1 MGKFTINLSKFKNSM
16 RERGFYKTFIRALK
30 KVSGILDCEEGVET
44 LYYFLN
50 HYVDITK
57 LPPATGDLRK
67 LQLCDAVLLS
77 IFDSI
82 CEKQGWQYWLSW
94 GTLLGAVRHKGF
106 IPWDDDL
113 DVCMTRQ
120 DYNKA
125 CEKLP
130 EILASFGSDSLHCSI
145 SAASIGLGYEH
156 SKTGIWCDIFPTDK
170 IYAES
175 EDNEALNERVY
186 KYKKFYA
193 NKGKNLSNSELD
205 SARSKIVNF
214 AEGGGY
220 DLALHSPEF
229 DFKPLIC
236 KWDIIFPLSKIEFES
251 CQLKSPC
258 NPYEF
263 LSRAYGDYMQF
274 PKNGVEHHGGDT
286 RPPLREWASRSGVN
300 MDEVLDK
307 LKTIEKFFRS

>member
-1 MGKFTINLSKFKNSM
+1 MGRFASNFIKFKNSL
-16 RERGFYKTFIRALK
+16 RERGVHKTFIRALK

-77 IFDSI
+77 IFDAI

-113 DVCMTRQ
+113 DICMTRE

-125 CEKLP
+125 CNKLP
-130 EILASFGSDSLHCSI
+130 EILASFGSDSLHCNT
-145 SAASIGLGYEH
+145 SAACIGLGYEH

-175 EDNEALNERVY
+175 ENDNALISRIY

-193 NKGKNLSNSELD
+193 KKGKNLSPAELD
-205 SARSKIVNF
+205 SARSQIINYT
-214 AEGGGY
+214 GGGY
-220 DLALHSPEF
+220 ALHSVEF
-229 DFKPLIC
+229 SIKPLIC
-236 KWDIIFPLSKIEFES
+236 KFDIIFPLTKIEFEGYKLS
-251 CQLKSPC
+251 SPC
-258 NPYEF
+258 DSHQYLTKE
-263 LSRAYGDYMQF
+263 YGDYMQF

-300 MDEVLDK
+300 MDEVLEK
-307 LKTIEKFFRS
+307 LKAIEKFFRS